1 MCCSVEIILI
11 FFLIICCSLFALA
24 VLTYRKVEI
33 PICETF
39 PCLFTDDEGLFACL
53 IDNILIAVYE
63 IVKINVS
70 STM

>member
-1 MCCSVEIILI
+1 M
-11 FFLIICCSLFALA
+11 
-24 VLTYRKVEI
+24 LTYRKVEI

-39 PCLFTDDEGLFACL
+39 PCLFPDDEGLFACL

-70 STM
+70 YYVGNFGFG